1 MVTHLL
7 SLPTESFLIEHAQA
21 VDIDLIH
28 GAREQVAN
36 QLSSDLHELFG
47 EIYQSSESQ
56 SSYTADAKS
65 IAQRALK
72 NTALSYLVRSGYDV
86 WIDTCADQFKKANNM
101 TDQMAALRA
110 LVFYGE
116 ASHRDLKQEML
127 DSFYAQWRHETLVI
141 DQWLVTQAID
151 PSEGAL
157 CRVKA
162 LIDHKEFDIK
172 NPNKVRS
179 LIGAFCSQNHIHFHN
194 RDGDGYKFLADRVIQ
209 LDAINPQIA
218 ARLLAPLTRWK
229 SFDEKRQGLM
239 QVQLQRIKASS
250 TLSKD
255 VYEVVEKSTI
265 L

>member
-1 MVTHLL
+1 
-7 SLPTESFLIEHAQA
+7 
-21 VDIDLIH
+21 
-28 GAREQVAN
+28 
-36 QLSSDLHELFG
+36 
-47 EIYQSSESQ
+47 
-56 SSYTADAKS
+56 
-65 IAQRALK
+65 
-72 NTALSYLVRSGYDV
+72 
-86 WIDTCADQFKKANNM
+86 
-101 TDQMAALRA
+101 MAALRA

-127 DSFYAQWRHETLVI
+127 DSFYSQWRHETLVI

-194 RDGDGYKFLADRVIQ
+194 RDGDGYKFLADKVIQ

>member
-1 MVTHLL
+1 
-7 SLPTESFLIEHAQA
+7 
-21 VDIDLIH
+21 
-28 GAREQVAN
+28 
-36 QLSSDLHELFG
+36 
-47 EIYQSSESQ
+47 
-56 SSYTADAKS
+56 
-65 IAQRALK
+65 
-72 NTALSYLVRSGYDV
+72 
-86 WIDTCADQFKKANNM
+86 
-101 TDQMAALRA
+101 
-110 LVFYGE
+110 
-116 ASHRDLKQEML
+116 ML
-127 DSFYAQWRHETLVI
+127 DSFYSQWRHEPLVI
-141 DQWLVTQAID
+141 DQWLVAQAID

-162 LIDHKEFDIK
+162 LIDHKVFDIK

-194 RDGDGYKFLADRVIQ
+194 RDGDGYEFLADRVIQ
-209 LDAINPQIA
+209 LDEINPQIA

-229 SFDEKRQGLM
+229 SVDEKRQGLM